1 MKAATMMGA
10 VTSVTERT
18 RLVIGALAIDKL
30 RHEVKLGIRRINL
43 TPTEFALLW
52 QLASE
57 PGRVFRRDEL
67 LGNVWGDTVT
77 VEDRTVDT
85 HMSKVRRKLRLSPGA
100 PSLIET
106 VWGVGYR
113 LKQP

>member
-1 MKAATMMGA
+1 MMGA
-10 VTSVTERT
+10 LTAVGERT

-30 RHEVKLGIRRINL
+30 RHEIKLGIRKINL

-52 QLASE
+52 RLASE

-67 LGNVWGDTVT
+67 LGDVWGNDVT
-77 VEDRTVDT
+77 VEHRTIDT
-85 HMSKVRRKLRLSPGA
+85 HMSKVRRKLRQSPGS

-106 VWGVGYR
+106 VWGIGYR

>member
-1 MKAATMMGA
+1 MIGA
-10 VTSVTERT
+10 VTSVSERT
-18 RLVIGALAIDKL
+18 RLVIGTLAIDKV
-30 RHEVKLGIRRINL
+30 RYEVKLGARTIVL

-52 QLASE
+52 RLALE

-67 LGNVWGDTVT
+67 LGEIWGKGVT

-85 HMSKVRRKLRLSPGA
+85 HMSKVRRKLRQSTGS

-106 VWGVGYR
+106 VWGMGYR
-113 LKQP
+113 LKLP

>member
-1 MKAATMMGA
+1 MMGA
-10 VTSVTERT
+10 LTSVSDRT
-18 RLVIGALAIDKL
+18 RAVIGPLTIDKL
-30 RHEVKLGIRRINL
+30 RHEVKLGVRKINL

-52 QLASE
+52 RLASE

-67 LGNVWGDTVT
+67 LGDVWGDAVT

-85 HMSKVRRKLRLSPGA
+85 HMSKVRRKLRQSPGS

-106 VWGVGYR
+106 VWGIGYR
-113 LKQP
+113 LKQL